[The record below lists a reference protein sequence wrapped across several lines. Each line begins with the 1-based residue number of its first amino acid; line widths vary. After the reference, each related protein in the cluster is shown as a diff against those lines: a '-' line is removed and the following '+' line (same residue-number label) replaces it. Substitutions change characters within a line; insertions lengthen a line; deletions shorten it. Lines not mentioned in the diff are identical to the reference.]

1 MTRPFRFGVQIS
13 SAPDGLTWQ
22 ETAQRIEAL
31 GYSSLL
37 LPDHFGDQLAPI
49 PAMMSAAQAT
59 TELLVG
65 ALVFDNDYKH
75 PVVMA
80 KEIATIDALSGGRV
94 EFGLGAGWMR
104 TDYEQSGMAYDR
116 PGIRVDRFEES
127 LPIFRGLLAGETVT
141 HEGTHYSITA
151 MPATPGPVRPGG
163 PPLLIGAGGKRMLTI
178 AGKWADIVSIN
189 PNMAAGEVN
198 AETAKD
204 AMADEI
210 TQKIAWVRAAA
221 GDRFDDI
228 EMSTTLFFAMVTE
241 DSAAAEATAV
251 GAAAMFGVTAADIRA
266 TPIVAIG
273 SVAEISAALIER
285 RERWGFSYILINAA
299 NAEAYESFAPV
310 VAALAGT

>member
-13 SAPDGLTWQ
+13 SAPDGLTWP
-22 ETAQRIEAL
+22 ETAKRIESL

-49 PAMMSAAQAT
+49 PAMMSAAAAT
-59 TELLVG
+59 SELNVG

-75 PVVMA
+75 PVVLA

-94 EFGLGAGWMR
+94 EFGIGAGWMR
-104 TDYEQSGMAYDR
+104 TDYEQSGMVYDR
-116 PGIRVDRFEES
+116 PGVRVNRFEES
-127 LPIFRGLLAGETVT
+127 LPIFRALLSGETAT
-141 HEGTHYSITA
+141 FEGTHYSINE
-151 MPATPGPVRPGG
+151 MPGTPGPVRPGG
-163 PPLLIGAGGKRMLTI
+163 PPLLIGAGAPRMLRI

-198 AETAKD
+198 GETAKD

-210 TQKIAWVRAAA
+210 TQKIDWVREGA
-221 GDRFDDI
+221 GDRFGDI
-228 EMSTTLFFAMVTE
+228 ELSTTLFFSLVT
-241 DSAAAEATAV
+241 DDAATADATAE
-251 GAAAMFGVTAADIRA
+251 GAAAMFGVTASDIRA

-285 RERWGFSYILINAA
+285 RERWGFNYILINAA
-299 NAEAYESFAPV
+299 NAEAFEAFAPV
-310 VAALAGT
+310 VAALNGT